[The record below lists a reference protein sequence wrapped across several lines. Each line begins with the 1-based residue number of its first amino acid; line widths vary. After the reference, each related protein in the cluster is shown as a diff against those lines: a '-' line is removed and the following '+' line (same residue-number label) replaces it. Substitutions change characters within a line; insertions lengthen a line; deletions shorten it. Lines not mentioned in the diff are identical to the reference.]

1 MERSTAKKY
10 ILILITGV
18 VVSLPYGVMANPP
31 EETEG
36 GPSLQNALGSFAA
49 TVRSLKE
56 TNAVFHQERR
66 IAGLSRPLMSA
77 GSVHLE
83 EDGTL
88 VWEQETPFRVLIRI
102 TPEAIEETVAD
113 SPPRRITRDQNPY
126 LVAFSRAFVSLFTGD
141 MQQLSTLFELEP
153 IQVDSGWHIQLTP
166 KGGNIKKVIS
176 TIRIF
181 GADKVER
188 IQIIESDINLTN
200 IYLTY

>member
-1 MERSTAKKY
+1 MERATAKKY
-10 ILILITGV
+10 ILVLITGV
-18 VVSLPYGVMANPP
+18 VLSLPYGVLANPLQ
-31 EETEG
+31 EAGG
-36 GPSLQNALGSFAA
+36 GPSHQRALNSFAA
-49 TVRSLKE
+49 TVRRLKE
-56 TNAVFHQERR
+56 ANAVFHQERR
-66 IAGLSRPLMSA
+66 IASLSRPLIST

-88 VWEQETPFRVLIRI
+88 VWEQETPFQVLIRI

-113 SPPRRITRDQNPY
+113 SSPHRITRDQNPY
-126 LVAFSRAFVSLFTGD
+126 LFAFSRAFVSLFTGD
-141 MQQLSTLFELEP
+141 MRQLSTLFELEP

-176 TIRIF
+176 TIGVF

-188 IQIIESDINLTN
+188 IQIMESGTNHTN